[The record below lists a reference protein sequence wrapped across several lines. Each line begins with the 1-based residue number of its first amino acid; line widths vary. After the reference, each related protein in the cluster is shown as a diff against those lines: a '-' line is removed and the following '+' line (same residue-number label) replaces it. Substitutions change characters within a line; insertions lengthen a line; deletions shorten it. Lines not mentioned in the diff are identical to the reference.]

1 MTSNSISRSTPPK
14 ECQRDNLHTHVYAG
28 IIHNIQEVKQV
39 KLSLVDERTKHGLYT
54 EQIIIYLKMG
64 ILTHAATCM
73 TMEDITLILSEIN
86 QSQKDKDCMRPQR

>member
-28 IIHNIQEVKQV
+28 IIHDIQEVKQV

-64 ILTHAATCM
+64 ILTHCNVY
-73 TMEDITLILSEIN
+73 DNGGYNIN
-86 QSQKDKDCMRPQR
+86 TK